1 LRFSIIIPVYNRPE
15 ELDELLQ
22 SILEQDIDVKP
33 EVVVVEDGSSIVS
46 KSVVDK
52 YIDLLDIKYCFK
64 KNSGPGESRNYGM
77 ERASGAYFLLLDSD
91 CILPKKYLTTV
102 KYALDTAYT
111 DAFGGPDA
119 AHESFSSWQKAINY
133 CMTAFLTTGGL
144 RSKETASRK
153 FQLRSFNMGLSKEA
167 FALTGGFS
175 KQRIGEDIDLNFKL
189 LKRGCSTR
197 LIPEAFV
204 YHKRRTSLLAFF
216 KQTRNFGAAR
226 PILNKMYPGTGKL
239 TYWLPSVF
247 LIAFLGALALL
258 YIDYSAAL
266 VIFLMYMLLVAADS
280 FSKSKQISVAL
291 LSVLAMYVQ
300 FFGYGWGFLRTFFRL
315 HVRRMDYKE
324 AFPGMFA

>member
-1 LRFSIIIPVYNRPE
+1 
-15 ELDELLQ
+15 
-22 SILEQDIDVKP
+22 
-33 EVVVVEDGSSIVS
+33 
-46 KSVVDK
+46 
-52 YIDLLDIKYCFK
+52 
-64 KNSGPGESRNYGM
+64 
-77 ERASGAYFLLLDSD
+77 
-91 CILPKKYLTTV
+91 
-102 KYALDTAYT
+102 
-111 DAFGGPDA
+111 
-119 AHESFSSWQKAINY
+119 
-133 CMTAFLTTGGL
+133 
-144 RSKETASRK
+144 
-153 FQLRSFNMGLSKEA
+153 MGLSKEA

-189 LKRGCSTR
+189 LKHGCSTR

-204 YHKRRTSLLAFF
+204 YHKRRTSLVAFF

-247 LIAFLGALALL
+247 VIAFLGALALL

-315 HVRRMDYKE
+315 HVQRMDIKE